1 MDHPNLHT
9 YLGEELLLNQ
19 FMQLAANVRD
29 ALPPGPA
36 ASAIDRQISKLDQKN
51 EVWPSKLIDT
61 FRNRQAPVFN
71 QEEITKLNQTYNCKI
86 DEINDKR
93 KRSLDALNSE
103 LTRRKERLD
112 KLKDSFASRADYH
125 NKGLSKSRATIAN

>member
-19 FMQLAANVRD
+19 FTQLAANIRD

-36 ASAIDRQISKLDQKN
+36 TAAIDRQIIKLDQKT

-61 FRNRQAPVFN
+61 CRNRQAPVFN

-93 KRSLDALNSE
+93 KRSMDTLNSE

-112 KLKDSFASRADYH
+112 KMKDTFAARTS
-125 NKGLSKSRATIAN
+125 

>member
-19 FMQLAANVRD
+19 FTQLAANVRD

-36 ASAIDRQISKLDQKN
+36 ASEINRQISKLDQKN

-71 QEEITKLNQTYNCKI
+71 QEEITKLNQTYNSKI
-86 DEINDKR
+86 DEINEKR
-93 KRSLDALNSE
+93 KRSLEALNS
-103 LTRRKERLD
+103 
-112 KLKDSFASRADYH
+112 
-125 NKGLSKSRATIAN
+125 